1 MMKRFIV
8 LILLLG
14 SLPTAGWTIDQEL
27 AFEDPAWQNRYEELN
42 AGLRCLVC
50 QNQTIA
56 DSNASLAVDLRGQV
70 KEMMIAGKTDAEI
83 LDYMVARYGN
93 FVRFEPPVNKETI
106 FLWAA
111 PAVMV
116 LGGLLIALTIVR
128 RRSNLPVGSDD
139 ETPAGGDA

>member
-1 MMKRFIV
+1 MKRFIA
-8 LILLLG
+8 LFLLLTY
-14 SLPTAGWTIDQEL
+14 LPATGWAIDQQL
-27 AFEDPAWQNRYEELN
+27 AFEDPAWQSRYEELN

-70 KEMMIAGKTDAEI
+70 KEMMIAGKTDKEI

-93 FVRFEPPVNKETI
+93 FVRFQPPVNNETI

-116 LGGLLIALTIVR
+116 LGGLLIALSIVR
-128 RRSNLPVGSDD
+128 RRSNLPVGDED
-139 ETPAGGDA
+139 ETPVGGDA

>member
-1 MMKRFIV
+1 MMKRFIL
-8 LILLLG
+8 LILLIG
-14 SLPTAGWTIDQEL
+14 SLPTAAWSIDQEL
-27 AFEDPAWQNRYEELN
+27 AFEDPAWQARYEELN

-70 KEMMIAGKTDAEI
+70 KEMMIAGKTDKEI

-93 FVRFEPPVNKETI
+93 FVRFEPPVNNETI

-116 LGGLLIALTIVR
+116 LGGLLIALTIIR
-128 RRSNLPVGSDD
+128 RRSNLPVGD
-139 ETPAGGDA
+139 EDESPAGGDA

>member
-1 MMKRFIV
+1 MKRFIA
-8 LILLLG
+8 LFLLLAY
-14 SLPTAGWTIDQEL
+14 LPATGWAIDQQL
-27 AFEDPAWQNRYEELN
+27 AFEDPAWQSRYEELN

-70 KEMMIAGKTDAEI
+70 KEMMIAGKTDKEI

-93 FVRFEPPVNKETI
+93 FVRFQPPVNNETI

-116 LGGLLIALTIVR
+116 LGGLLIALSIVR
-128 RRSNLPVGSDD
+128 RRSNLPVGDED
-139 ETPAGGDA
+139 ETPVGGDA

>member
-1 MMKRFIV
+1 MMKRFIL
-8 LILLLG
+8 LILLIG

-27 AFEDPAWQNRYEELN
+27 AFEDPAWQSRYEELN

-70 KEMMIAGKTDAEI
+70 KEMMIAGKTDKEI

-93 FVRFEPPVNKETI
+93 FVRFEPPVNNETI

-116 LGGLLIALTIVR
+116 LGGLLIVLTIVR
-128 RRSNLPVGSDD
+128 RRSNLPVGD
-139 ETPAGGDA
+139 EDNTPAGGDA

>member
-1 MMKRFIV
+1 MKRFLTLLV
-8 LILLLG
+8 LMAW
-14 SLPTAGWTIDQEL
+14 LPSAGFAIDQEL
-27 AFEDPAWQNRYEELN
+27 AFEDPALQARYEQLN

-70 KEMMIAGKTDAEI
+70 KEMIVAGKSDKEI
-83 LDYMVARYGN
+83 LDYMVERYGN
-93 FVRFEPPVNKETI
+93 FVRFKPPVNNETI

-116 LGGLLIALTIVR
+116 LGGLLIAVSIVR
-128 RRSNLPVGSDD
+128 RRSTLPLEDD
-139 ETPAGGDA
+139 EKAPEGDA

>member
-1 MMKRFIV
+1 MMKRFIAV
-8 LILLLG
+8 FLLLTY
-14 SLPTAGWTIDQEL
+14 LPTSGWAIDQQL
-27 AFEDPAWQNRYEELN
+27 AFDDPAWQTRYEELN

-70 KEMMIAGKTDAEI
+70 KEMMIAGKTDEEI

-93 FVRFEPPVNKETI
+93 FVRFEPPVNNETI

>member
-1 MMKRFIV
+1 MMKRFIA
-8 LILLLG
+8 LLLLLAY
-14 SLPTAGWTIDQEL
+14 LPATGWAIDQQL
-27 AFEDPAWQNRYEELN
+27 AFEDPAWQIRYEELN

-70 KEMMIAGKTDAEI
+70 KEMMIAGKTDEEI

-93 FVRFEPPVNKETI
+93 FVRFEPPVNNETI

-116 LGGLLIALTIVR
+116 LGGLLIALSIVR

>member
-1 MMKRFIV
+1 
-8 LILLLG
+8 
-14 SLPTAGWTIDQEL
+14 
-27 AFEDPAWQNRYEELN
+27 
-42 AGLRCLVC
+42 
-50 QNQTIA
+50 
-56 DSNASLAVDLRGQV
+56 
-70 KEMMIAGKTDAEI
+70 MMIAGKTDAEI

>member
-1 MMKRFIV
+1 MMKRFIL
-8 LILLLG
+8 LILLIG

-27 AFEDPAWQNRYEELN
+27 AFEDPAWQSRYEELN

-70 KEMMIAGKTDAEI
+70 KEMMIAGKTDKEI

-93 FVRFEPPVNKETI
+93 FVRFEPPVNNETI

-116 LGGLLIALTIVR
+116 LGGLLIVLTIVR
-128 RRSNLPVGSDD
+128 RRSNLPVGD
-139 ETPAGGDA
+139 EDQTPTGGDA